1 MTMDAQRT
9 DSPSVEARRAG
20 GPATAFFDVDGT
32 LLSFKTHEVPASTQ
46 RALDAMRQRGIK
58 LFVATGRAFRM
69 LPDAVNH
76 GFDGYVTVN
85 GQVCFDDAG
94 EFRRQHIDPAGVRI
108 VVDQVRAGLY
118 EALFMTEDRSF
129 ISGRSQ
135 RVRDNEA
142 HVKLEYE
149 LGTLEEALS
158 STVMQMCAFVGPEDE
173 HVVSD
178 ANPYIHTARW
188 CDDFCDVMPVGS
200 TTVSVK
206 GVDRSM
212 SESTVYL
219 TATTAEGGEPSYTVT
234 LARDG
239 ISWKVTGVTPE
250 YASQSSSDTTS
261 RVSLSSP
268 LRILFILTA
277 SARAYLLVR
286 KRSPTMETIILAYG

>member
-1 MTMDAQRT
+1 MIKA
-9 DSPSVEARRAG
+9 
-20 GPATAFFDVDGT
+20 AFFDVDGT

-188 CDDFCDVMPVGS
+188 CDDFCDVMPVGGGKPEGVRAMCERCGITLDEAVAFGDGGNDIS
-200 TTVSVK
+200 MLQAAGVGVAMGNAGDAVKAAADYVTTD
-206 GVDRSM
+206 VDD
-212 SESTVYL
+212 
-219 TATTAEGGEPSYTVT
+219 
-234 LARDG
+234 DG
-239 ISWKVTGVTPE
+239 IWNACEHLG
-250 YASQSSSDTTS
+250 
-261 RVSLSSP
+261 
-268 LRILFILTA
+268 
-277 SARAYLLVR
+277 LL
-286 KRSPTMETIILAYG
+286 